1 MSLDT
6 SLLFPLMY
14 MVIRKRN
21 DFSEQACD
29 DTGVTDQY
37 LALSGDAL

>member
-14 MVIRKRN
+14 MVDMIQNGTKK
-21 DFSEQACD
+21 QAGD
-29 DTGVTDQY
+29 DTRVTVHNLARNGV
-37 LALSGDAL
+37 AP